1 MAKEKTYSIARCPS
15 CNILQ
20 TIQFTKISTA
30 ILRCRSCN
38 KQTKLHKMDGTMIEL
53 HGFFNHPSVAS
64 ERCREL
70 KVKTTEEFKG
80 ADSL

>member
-20 TIQFTKISTA
+20 TIQFTQISTA

-38 KQTKLHKMDGTMIEL
+38 KQTKMHKADGTMVEL

-64 ERCREL
+64 EHCREL
-70 KVKTTEEFKG
+70 KAKIAEEFKC
-80 ADSL
+80 ANSL